1 MDAWQGLAADVVAP
15 RAQVLGDQ
23 VLEQLRV
30 LIVSGRLRPGTH
42 LVEAQLSTT
51 FGVSRGPIRDAL
63 VSLEAEGLVESRR
76 RGSFVRGLTVKDIDE
91 LYSMREAIE
100 VMALR
105 LASNAGADAWQ
116 LALGPLAEMQRAAT
130 AGDHLSFAHADMAF
144 HSSFYEI
151 ADHSRLRRIWK
162 QYEPTFAALLEL
174 TTAEDMDLGPS
185 YRSHVEI
192 HEQMLA
198 GKVSEASVSL
208 QEHLLGSRSRLL
220 SAYARSTLIDGLAEV
235 DDVDDK
241 EDGR

>member
-1 MDAWQGLAADVVAP
+1 
-15 RAQVLGDQ
+15 
-23 VLEQLRV
+23 
-30 LIVSGRLRPGTH
+30 
-42 LVEAQLSTT
+42 
-51 FGVSRGPIRDAL
+51 
-63 VSLEAEGLVESRR
+63 
-76 RGSFVRGLTVKDIDE
+76 
-91 LYSMREAIE
+91 
-100 VMALR
+100 
-105 LASNAGADAWQ
+105 
-116 LALGPLAEMQRAAT
+116 
-130 AGDHLSFAHADMAF
+130 MAF
-144 HSSFYEI
+144 HGSFYEI

-241 EDGR
+241 EDGRS